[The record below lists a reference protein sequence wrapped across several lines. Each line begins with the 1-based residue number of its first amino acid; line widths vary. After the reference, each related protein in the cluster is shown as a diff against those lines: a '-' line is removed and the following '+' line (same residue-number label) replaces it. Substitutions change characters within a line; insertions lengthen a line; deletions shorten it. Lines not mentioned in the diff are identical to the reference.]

1 MQGVLEIPQSLMG
14 IHEVLSAALTRVQE
28 RFDAQLSSD
37 LLAVEDLVVH
47 VERYRGKMLRP
58 ALVILA
64 GLAAGSGGID
74 SPEIDA
80 PTHGDRPSLV
90 SDEHI
95 TIAAVCEMVH
105 MATLVHDDV
114 LDEAE
119 IRRRG
124 RTINSLRGNE
134 AAVILGDYLI
144 AASYHLC
151 SQLSDQAASLLIGQT
166 SMTICSG
173 ELVQLANRGN
183 LSLDETT
190 YFTILQRKTASLI
203 GTACQLGARYAGAD
217 ETIQHRLRAFGTSI
231 GIAFQIQD
239 DLLDLTADESVVG
252 KSVGRDLA
260 KGKLTLPVIHL
271 LGTAPPH
278 DRGRALA
285 LIESAS
291 VGDDG
296 AAAELVAM
304 LDESGSLNAARDRAQ
319 SLVRKALEQLDGLP
333 SSPATAY
340 LRMMADA
347 VVQRAF

>member
-1 MQGVLEIPQSLMG
+1 MQDVLDIPQSLMG
-14 IHEVLSAALTRVQE
+14 IHEVLTDALTRVE
-28 RFDAQLSSD
+28 VRFDAQLRSD

-58 ALVILA
+58 ALVILS
-64 GLAAGSGGID
+64 GLAVGSVD
-74 SPEIDA
+74 SFAALDDT
-80 PTHGDRPSLV
+80 PTTSERASLV
-90 SDEHI
+90 SPEHI

-124 RTINSLRGNE
+124 QTINCLRGNE

-151 SQLSDQAASLLIGQT
+151 SQLSDQAAALLIGQT
-166 SMTICSG
+166 SMTICAG

-183 LSLDETT
+183 LSLDEAT
-190 YFTILQRKTASLI
+190 YFAILQRKTASLI
-203 GTACQLGARYAGAD
+203 GAACELGARYAGAD
-217 ETIQHRLRAFGTSI
+217 EATQHRLRSFGTSI

-271 LGTAPPH
+271 LANAPPRE
-278 DRGRALA
+278 RGRALV
-285 LIESAS
+285 LIESAAS
-291 VGDDG
+291 GDES
-296 AAAELVAM
+296 AASALVAM
-304 LDESGSLNAARDRAQ
+304 LEERDSLQASRDRAEA
-319 SLVRKALEQLDGLP
+319 LVGEALKHLDGIEP
-333 SSPATAY
+333 SPAIEIG
-340 LRMMADA
+340 
-347 VVQRAF
+347 RAHV